1 MEREMEK
8 ALKSL
13 VSEGYKLKKQHSNP
27 EWKKALE
34 EAESVLIK
42 RKKERKEGVVIFEN
56 WFVRTSNQ

>member
-42 RKKERKEGVVIFEN
+42 RKKEKKKL
-56 WFVRTSNQ
+56 

>member
-1 MEREMEK
+1 MEQLEK
-8 ALKSL
+8 ALKNL

-42 RKKERKEGVVIFEN
+42 RKQEKKDL
-56 WFVRTSNQ
+56 